1 MKIVVTHPS
10 LNRGGGAERV
20 CLTTIKALIQKGH
33 EVRLATID
41 KTDWQFLE
49 RRYGRL
55 WRPSKESHI
64 VETMPVNGTIS
75 QAIFTVSCFLPEL
88 ILLSN
93 EAESDLVINTYGD
106 LVDSIVDVS
115 YINAIPAR
123 LAYQYPQ
130 TFAFTSFP
138 VLLMGQSY
146 GLFFRAL
153 EKLGPRRTLI
163 ANSKFLQD
171 IIRRH
176 LGRDSLVIYPPV
188 DTQMFKQKA
197 SKVNL
202 ENVVLTVTRVRSG
215 KRLELVPR
223 IARLTKKATYTI
235 FGLVDQASQGALSV
249 LKETIDSQGVQ
260 DRVRLVAN
268 RPFQELLAAYTSAK
282 LYLHTQQTESFGI
295 SIVEA
300 MAAGCVPIVPRDGGP
315 WFDILDQKQG
325 EYGYSYDTVDEAAR
339 YVRALLDDEQLRVEI
354 SRRAQIRAMDFD
366 SAVFERKIQNFV
378 RAIQA
383 PAVKNH

>member
-20 CLTTIKALIQKGH
+20 CLTTIKALVQKGH

-41 KTDWQFLE
+41 KTDWKFLE

-64 VETMPVNGTIS
+64 VETMPVKGTIS

-88 ILLSN
+88 VLLSN

-106 LVDSIVDVS
+106 LADSIVDVS

-123 LAYQYPQ
+123 LAHQYPQ

-138 VLLMGQSY
+138 LLLMGQSY
-146 GLFFRAL
+146 GLFLRAL
-153 EKLGPRRTLI
+153 EKLGRRRTLI

-171 IIRRH
+171 VIRRH
-176 LGRDSLVIYPPV
+176 LRRDSLVVYPPV

-197 SKVNL
+197 SKANL
-202 ENVVLTVTRVRSG
+202 ENAVLTVTRVRSG
-215 KRLELVPR
+215 KRLELVPC
-223 IARLTKKATYTI
+223 IARLTRKATFTI
-235 FGLVDQASQGALSV
+235 VGLVDQASQGALSV
-249 LKETIDSQGVQ
+249 LKKAIDSQGVH
-260 DRVRLVAN
+260 DRVRLVTN

-325 EYGYSYDTVDEAAR
+325 EYGYSYDTVGEAAR
-339 YVRALLDDEQLRVEI
+339 YVRSLLGDEQLRVEI

-383 PAVKNH
+383 SAVKSN